1 MLDYQLL
8 QQYKEGELVL
18 EIPELFQN
26 YYKYLKNIN
35 MAAIVT
41 DQFRIL
47 NATNFINSVTN
58 NSDSYYIFLGLDNPS
73 QVGFGRTTDW
83 NTNIPNPTDNFEYS
97 SHYKDTT
104 LFGKK
109 ITSSNIRRLIR
120 KVTWTS
126 NTSYDMYR
134 NDYSIVNRAPNSD
147 SSRLYDA
154 NYYVINSD
162 YRVYICIDNG
172 SSATNLKGGKSKDE
186 PTFTDLEPS
195 SAGTSGDG
203 YVWKYLFTVSPS
215 DIIKFDS
222 TEYVVVP
229 NNWATST
236 DTQIVSVRENGNSS
250 STNPNQIKKVYIADG
265 GSGYSSGVVNIVGD
279 GTGGRVSVSVDTNGS
294 IISATVAAGGYGYT
308 WGMVDLGSLQPVGNL
323 ENPAKLIPII
333 PPSKGHGYDIYSELG
348 TDKVLVYARF
358 DDSTKDFPT
367 DTKFAQVGIIKNP
380 TTFSSDTAIFT
391 ENQYSSLYAVGVTTS
406 ISGTPVVG
414 EEIKQ
419 TRADGNIA
427 KGYVASYDSETRILK
442 YFRDRSLYFG
452 NQTDQTDYNTVS
464 ADSNVYDFQ
473 SNGGNIVSENGTFT
487 ASVDITLNS
496 NKVTVGNKVID
507 LGVTFTAGLAN
518 PEINKKT
525 GDIIY
530 IDNRPLVTRDIRQKE
545 DIKIIL
551 EF

>member
-1 MLDYQLL
+1 
-8 QQYKEGELVL
+8 
-18 EIPELFQN
+18 
-26 YYKYLKNIN
+26 

-83 NTNIPNPTDNFEYS
+83 NTNIPNPTDNLEYS
-97 SHYKDTT
+97 SHYKDTS

-134 NDYSIVNRAPNSD
+134 HDYSITNRAPNSD
-147 SSRLYDA
+147 LSRLYDT

-162 YRVYICIDNG
+162 YKVYICIDNG
-172 SSATNLKGGKSKDE
+172 SSGTNLKGGKSQDE

-250 STNPNQIKKVYIADG
+250 ATNPNQIKKVYIADG
-265 GSGYSSGVVNIVGD
+265 GSGYSSGVVDIVGD
-279 GTGGRVSVSVDTNGS
+279 GVGGKVSITVDEGDNQS
-294 IISATVAAGGYGYT
+294 IISATVVAGGYGYT
-308 WGMVDLGSLQPVGNL
+308 WGIVDLGRLQPAGNL
-323 ENPAKLIPII
+323 QNPAKLIPII
-333 PPSKGHGYDIYSELG
+333 PPSKGHGYDIYTELG

-367 DTKFAQVGIIKNP
+367 DTKFSQVGIIKNP
-380 TTFSSDTAIFT
+380 TTFSSDTTIFT
-391 ENQYSSLYAVGVTTS
+391 ENQYSSLYAGITTS
-406 ISGTPVVG
+406 ISGTPVIG
-414 EEIKQ
+414 EEIRQ
-419 TRADGNIA
+419 TRADGKIA
-427 KGYVASYDSETRILK
+427 KGYVASYDSETRVLK

-452 NQTDQTDYNTVS
+452 NGTDQTDYNAVS

-473 SNGGNIVSENGTFT
+473 SNGGNIVSQNGTFT
-487 ASVDITLNS
+487 ASIDTTVNN

>member
-1 MLDYQLL
+1 
-8 QQYKEGELVL
+8 
-18 EIPELFQN
+18 
-26 YYKYLKNIN
+26 

-73 QVGFGRTTDW
+73 QVGFGRTTNWD
-83 NTNIPNPTDNFEYS
+83 TNIPNPTDNLEYS
-97 SHYKDTT
+97 SHYRDTS

-134 NDYSIVNRAPNSD
+134 HDYSIGNRAPNSD
-147 SSRLYDA
+147 LSRLYDT

-162 YRVYICIDNG
+162 YKVYICIDNG
-172 SSATNLKGGKSKDE
+172 SSDVNLKGNKSQDE

-195 SAGTSGDG
+195 SAGISGDG
-203 YVWKYLFTVSPS
+203 YIWKYLFTVSPS

-250 STNPNQIKKVYIADG
+250 VTNPNQIKKVYIANG
-265 GSGYSSGVVNIVGD
+265 GSGYSSGVVDIVGD
-279 GTGGRVSVSVDTNGS
+279 GTGGRVSITVDSSGS
-294 IISATVAAGGYGYT
+294 IISTTVVAGGYGYT
-308 WGMVDLGSLQPVGNL
+308 WAMVDLGSLQPGGSL
-323 ENPAKLIPII
+323 SNPAKLIPII
-333 PPSKGHGYDIYSELG
+333 PPSKGHGYDIYTELG
-348 TDKVLVYARF
+348 TDKVLTYARF

-367 DTKFAQVGIIKNP
+367 DTKFSQVGIIKNP
-380 TTFSSDTAIFT
+380 TTFSSDTSIFT
-391 ENQYSSLYAVGVTTS
+391 ENQYSSLYS
-406 ISGTPVVG
+406 IKLTNSFSGSPVIGG
-414 EEIKQ
+414 EITQNLASGEV
-419 TRADGNIA
+419 A
-427 KGYVASYDSETRILK
+427 KGYVASYDTETKVLK
-442 YFRDRSLYFG
+442 YFRDRSLYF
-452 NQTDQTDYNTVS
+452 NNSLDQTDYNTVTSDSPVYNFESS
-464 ADSNVYDFQ
+464 AEPIQPFAGSIDT
-473 SNGGNIVSENGTFT
+473 TFN
-487 ASVDITLNS
+487 A

-530 IDNRPLVTRDIRQKE
+530 IDNRPLVERDIRQKE
-545 DIKIIL
+545 DVKIIL

>member
-1 MLDYQLL
+1 
-8 QQYKEGELVL
+8 
-18 EIPELFQN
+18 
-26 YYKYLKNIN
+26 

-47 NATNFINSVTN
+47 NASNFIDSVTGVTGVN
-58 NSDSYYIFLGLDNPS
+58 DSYYVFLGLDNPA
-73 QVGFGRTTDW
+73 QVGFGRTTNWD
-83 NTNIPNPTDNFEYS
+83 TNIPNPTDNFEYS
-97 SHYKDTT
+97 SHYRDTS

-126 NTSYDMYR
+126 NTSYEMYR
-134 NDYSIVNRAPNSD
+134 HDYSIQNPTPNSN
-147 SSRLYDA
+147 SSRLYDS

-162 YRVYICIDNG
+162 FRVYICIDNG
-172 SSATNLKGGKSKDE
+172 SSGTNLKGGKSQDE

-195 SAGTSGDG
+195 AAGVSGDG
-203 YVWKYLFTVSPS
+203 YIWKYLFSVSPS

-229 NNWATST
+229 NDWATSI
-236 DTQIVSVRENGNSS
+236 DSQIVSVRENGDSG
-250 STNPNQIKKVYIADG
+250 STNPNQIKKVYIENG
-265 GSGYSSGVVNIVGD
+265 GDEIYITGNYTVDILGD
-279 GTGGRVSVSVDTNGS
+279 GTGGRVSITVNSSGS
-294 IISATVAAGGYGYT
+294 ITSAQVVAGGYGYT
-308 WGMVDLGSLQPVGNL
+308 WGIVDLGPLRG
-323 ENPAKLIPII
+323 ENIPEGDAAKLIPII
-333 PPSKGHGYDIYSELG
+333 PPSKGHGYDIYTELG

-380 TTFSSDTAIFT
+380 TTFSSDTVIFT
-391 ENQYSSLYAVGVTTS
+391 ENQYSSLGAIGLTS
-406 ISGTPVVG
+406 SFTGTPVIG
-414 EEIKQ
+414 EEITQ
-419 TRADGNIA
+419 TVTGGIA
-427 KGYVASYDSETRILK
+427 RGYVASYDRDTRVLK
-442 YFRDRSLYFG
+442 YFQDRSLYFG
-452 NQTDQTDYNTVS
+452 NSLDQTDRTDHSRVYNFEST
-464 ADSNVYDFQ
+464 
-473 SNGGNIVSENGTFT
+473 GGS
-487 ASVDITLNS
+487 ITPISGLYS
-496 NKVTVGNKVID
+496 GSIDTTLGSPTPTNKVTVGGKVID

-530 IDNRPLVTRDIRQKE
+530 IDNRPPVTRDIRQKE